1 MAELNYLIWGLALYG
16 VGILLVI
23 IEVFVPSGGVIGL
36 LATGAAI
43 AGDVCLWIFDPVWG
57 ALGVLAI
64 LVLGPLLFF
73 FAVNLL
79 PSTPMGRRLLFGE
92 KGEDASKEALLED
105 VNPYAGLMGKEG
117 LTVTDLRPVG
127 SARIDGERH
136 EVLADT
142 HLIEAGAKVR
152 VVSVHGNEI
161 KVRKVG
167 E

>member
-1 MAELNYLIWGLALYG
+1 MAEESYLIWGLALYG

-23 IEVFVPSGGVIGL
+23 IEIFVPSGGVIGL
-36 LATGAAI
+36 MATGSAI
-43 AGDVCLWIFDPVWG
+43 AGDVCLWLADPVWG

-64 LVLGPLLFF
+64 MVLGPLLFF

-92 KGEDASKEALLED
+92 QGEDASKETLLGN
-105 VNPYAGLMGKEG
+105 VNPYDKLVGQEG
-117 LTVTDLRPVG
+117 IVLTDLRPVG

-142 HLIEAGAKVR
+142 HMIEAGAKVR
-152 VVSVHGNEI
+152 VVSVRGNEI
-161 KVRKVG
+161 KVRKI
-167 E
+167 

>member
-1 MAELNYLIWGLALYG
+1 MAEESYLIWGLALYG
-16 VGILLVI
+16 VGLLLVV
-23 IEVFVPSGGVIGL
+23 IEIFVPSGGVIGL

-43 AGDVCLWIFDPVWG
+43 AGDVCLWLADPVWG

-92 KGEDASKEALLED
+92 KGIDAAQETLLED
-105 VNPYAGLMGKEG
+105 VNPYDKLVGLEG
-117 LTVTDLRPVG
+117 TALTDLRPVG

-142 HLIEAGAKVR
+142 HLIESGAKIR
-152 VVSVHGNEI
+152 VVSVRGNEI
-161 KVRKVG
+161 KVRKV
-167 E
+167 